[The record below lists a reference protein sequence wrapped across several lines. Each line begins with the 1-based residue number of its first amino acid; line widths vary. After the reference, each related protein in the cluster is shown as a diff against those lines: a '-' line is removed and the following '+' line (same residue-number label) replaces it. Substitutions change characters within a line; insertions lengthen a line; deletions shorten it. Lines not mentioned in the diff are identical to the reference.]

1 VLRHPQ
7 SEEVLP
13 HLQLQ
18 LPVLQF
24 VPIAPHK
31 LLLI

>member
-13 HLQLQ
+13 HVQLE
-18 LPVLQF
+18 LPELQF
-24 VPIAPHK
+24 VPVDEKGI
-31 LLLI
+31 LT